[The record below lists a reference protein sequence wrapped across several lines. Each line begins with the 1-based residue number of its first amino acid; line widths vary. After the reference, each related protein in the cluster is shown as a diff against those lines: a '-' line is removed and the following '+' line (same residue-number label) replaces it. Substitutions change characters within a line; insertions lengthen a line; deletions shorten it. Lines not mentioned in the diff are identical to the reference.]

1 MTPGVPGLGYA
12 TGNHGKCAACWKG
25 QTVSTVG
32 DDMNVCDVCR
42 SFDSHVRIQVE
53 DSQGSHRDLNMLI

>member
-25 QTVSTVG
+25 QTVSIVG
-32 DDMNVCDVCR
+32 DDMNVTSAAR
-42 SFDSHVRIQVE
+42 LTPMSEFKLKTPRIT
-53 DSQGSHRDLNMLI
+53 QGP